1 MNVAKAIDTLRQAEP
16 DLRSRGVLH
25 AGLFGSIARGENG
38 PSSDIDVL
46 VDLDPNARLTVFDYV
61 GIREYIASLFDGPVD
76 VVDREGLKPHL
87 RQPVT
92 RDLVNA
98 F

>member
-25 AGLFGSIARGENG
+25 AGLFGSVARGENG

-46 VDLDPNARLTVFDYV
+46 VDLDPDARLTVFDYV
-61 GIREYIASLFDGPVD
+61 GIREYIASLFDTPVD

>member
-1 MNVAKAIDTLRQAEP
+1 MDVKQAIDTLRQAEP
-16 DLRSRGVLH
+16 DLKSRGVLH
-25 AGLFGSIARGENG
+25 AGLFGSLARGENR
-38 PSSDIDVL
+38 PDSDVDVL
-46 VDLDPNARLTVFDYV
+46 VDLDPKARLTVFDYV
-61 GIREYIASLFDGPVD
+61 GIQEFIASLFDGPVD

-87 RQPVT
+87 RQPVA